1 MSSER
6 RNRRGTGG
14 LPALEPGSRARM
26 VGVKVPCS
34 IAEQLDQLVVERGTT
49 VSAVLR
55 AAIAAYVEQASTA
68 DQQHEAA
75 A

>member
-6 RNRRGTGG
+6 RGRGTGG
-14 LPALEPGSRARM
+14 LPALEPGTRARM

-34 IAEQLDQLVVERGTT
+34 IAEQLDQLVAERGTT
-49 VSAVLR
+49 VSTVLR
-55 AAIAAYVEQASTA
+55 AAIVAYVEQASTA